1 VPRRDA
7 GRTVGVGRMAVSAP
21 WPDAGGADGVR
32 LSLGVPTVWL
42 HPTSIYIT
50 FRHVMAGKTA
60 TAARASSLP
69 SPAGVG
75 RPRDSRIDD
84 SVLVATT
91 ELLEEVGYLR
101 LTVGAIAER
110 AGTNKPAI
118 YRRWP
123 TKAHL
128 VHEAV
133 FPVDGRAEEI
143 SPGGDLRSDIR
154 ALVAIGLELLGR
166 PAARAA
172 LPGLMA
178 EITGDS
184 TLQTDVLSRFA
195 TGTWGWLQQRI
206 DAAIDA
212 GEVRADV
219 QSSTVL
225 ELIAG
230 ATLVAT
236 AIRPREELGAEW
248 VGRVVDVI
256 VGGIT

>member
-1 VPRRDA
+1 MPA
-7 GRTVGVGRMAVSAP
+7 S
-21 WPDAGGADGVR
+21 
-32 LSLGVPTVWL
+32 
-42 HPTSIYIT
+42 
-50 FRHVMAGKTA
+50 
-60 TAARASSLP
+60 ARASLP
-69 SPAGVG
+69 AAAGLG

-84 SVLVATT
+84 AVLQATT
-91 ELLEEVGYLR
+91 DLLEEVGYLR

-110 AGTNKPAI
+110 AGTTKPAI

-133 FPVDGRAEEI
+133 FPIDGRAEAFP
-143 SPGGDLRSDIR
+143 PGDDLRSDIR
-154 ALVAIGLELLGR
+154 ALVAIGVELLGR

-178 EITGDS
+178 EMAGDP
-184 TLQTDVLSRFA
+184 TLHADVLGRFA

-206 DAAIDA
+206 EAAIEA

-230 ATLVAT
+230 STFVAT
-236 AIRPREELGAEW
+236 AIRPRDELDAEW
-248 VGRVVDVI
+248 VERRGRRHRGRDRA
-256 VGGIT
+256 

>member
-1 VPRRDA
+1 
-7 GRTVGVGRMAVSAP
+7 M
-21 WPDAGGADGVR
+21 
-32 LSLGVPTVWL
+32 PTAA
-42 HPTSIYIT
+42 PTSS
-50 FRHVMAGKTA
+50 H
-60 TAARASSLP
+60 P

-75 RPRDSRIDD
+75 RPRDPRIDD
-84 SVLVATT
+84 SVLQATA

-133 FPVDGRAEEI
+133 FPLDDRAELI
-143 SPGGDLRSDIR
+143 PAGGDLRSDIR
-154 ALVAIGLELLGR
+154 ALVALGVELLGR

-178 EITGDS
+178 EMTGDS
-184 TLQTDVLSRFA
+184 TLHTEVLSRFS
-195 TGTWGWLQQRI
+195 TGTWGWLQRRV
-206 DAAIDA
+206 DAAIEAD
-212 GEVRADV
+212 EVRADV
-219 QSSTVL
+219 QPSTVL

-230 ATLVAT
+230 ATFVAT
-236 AIRPREELGAEW
+236 AIRPPHDLGAEW
-248 VGRVVDVI
+248 VERVVDII
-256 VGGIT
+256 VGGIAA